1 METKYLLCTNL
12 QDSLNFNLWDYNSHT
27 KDVLLSSA
35 AFELAKLQE
44 DSTQENIVAQL
55 LKDGKQR
62 GDLRFDVNF
71 YPVIESQPGQE
82 DESANSSVYLSL
94 PSVSR

>member
-12 QDSLNFNLWDYNSHT
+12 QDSLNLNLWDYNSRT

-35 AFELAKLQE
+35 AFDLSKLQE

-55 LKDGKQR
+55 LKDGKER
-62 GDLRFDVNF
+62 GELRFDVNF
-71 YPVIESQPGQE
+71 YPVIEPQPGKE
-82 DESANSSVYLSL
+82 EEMANSSMYISMFATTH
-94 PSVSR
+94 